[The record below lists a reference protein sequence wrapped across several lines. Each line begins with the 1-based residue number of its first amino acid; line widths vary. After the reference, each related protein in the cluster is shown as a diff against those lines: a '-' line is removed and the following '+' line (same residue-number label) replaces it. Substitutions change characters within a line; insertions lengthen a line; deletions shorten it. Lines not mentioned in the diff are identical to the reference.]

1 MQTRKKSNIMKVQ
14 KNINK
19 IKQFIPKFKNEDEE
33 IEFWDKH
40 SVLDFPDIFKPIKLD
55 FSKLKPS
62 TAKVTLRLPQMM
74 LDDLRML
81 ANEQD
86 VPYQS
91 LMKIYLSQRINQ
103 EYSLTNH

>member
-1 MQTRKKSNIMKVQ
+1 MQKANK
-14 KNINK
+14 INK
-19 IKQFIPKFKNEDEE
+19 KILPIIPRFKNEDEE
-33 IEFWDKH
+33 RDFWANH
-40 SVLDFPDIFKPIKLD
+40 SVTDYLHIFKPVKLD

-91 LMKIYLSQRINQ
+91 LMKIFLSQRIKE
-103 EYSLTNH
+103 EYSHNFKYSK

>member
-1 MQTRKKSNIMKVQ
+1 MKKLSSQ
-14 KNINK
+14 NK
-19 IKQFIPKFKNEDEE
+19 KMLPSIPLFKNEDEE
-33 IEFWDKH
+33 RDFWANH
-40 SVLDFPDIFKPIKLD
+40 SVTDYLHIFKPVKLD

-74 LDDLRML
+74 LEDLRML

-91 LMKIYLSQRINQ
+91 LMKIFLSQKIKE
-103 EYSLTNH
+103 EYSQNFKYSK

>member
-1 MQTRKKSNIMKVQ
+1 MKK
-14 KNINK
+14 NK

-40 SVLDFPDIFKPIKLD
+40 SVLDFPDIFKPVKLD

-62 TAKVTLRLPQMM
+62 TEKVTLRLPKML
-74 LDDLRML
+74 LDDVKML
-81 ANEQD
+81 ANMQD

-91 LMKIYLSQRINQ
+91 YMKILLSQKVDEIYHGKR
-103 EYSLTNH
+103 STL

>member
-1 MQTRKKSNIMKVQ
+1 MKKSRML
-14 KNINK
+14 NK
-19 IKQFIPKFKNEDEE
+19 KILPSIPRFKNEDEE
-33 IEFWDKH
+33 IEFWDTH
-40 SVLDFPDIFKPIKLD
+40 DLTDYLHVFKPVKLD

-103 EYSLTNH
+103 EYSAKYTSPSPS

>member
-1 MQTRKKSNIMKVQ
+1 MKNKLSKKILPS
-14 KNINK
+14 
-19 IKQFIPKFKNEDEE
+19 IPLFKNEDEE
-33 IEFWDKH
+33 RDFWANH
-40 SVLDFPDIFKPIKLD
+40 SVTDYLHIFKPVKLD

-91 LMKIYLSQRINQ
+91 LMKIFLSQRIKE
-103 EYSLTNH
+103 EYSQSFKYSK